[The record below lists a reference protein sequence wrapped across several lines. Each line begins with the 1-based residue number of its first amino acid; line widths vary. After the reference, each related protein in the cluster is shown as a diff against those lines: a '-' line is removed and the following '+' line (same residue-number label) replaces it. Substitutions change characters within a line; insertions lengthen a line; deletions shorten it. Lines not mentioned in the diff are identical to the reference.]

1 MRERLPIWLQSL
13 GCPKNRVDTERL
25 AGRLGMPL
33 KVCANIRQ
41 SRVALINTCAFIEP
55 AVRESIRA
63 ILDAAEDIASLKRKP
78 LLAVAGCLPGRYGV
92 EELRKELPEVDLW
105 LSPDQMDKWPLQLRA
120 ALGLAGQDMTDRL
133 LSTGPSYAWLKIA
146 EGCSHNCAFC
156 AIPAIRGPL
165 RSECAAHIA
174 AEARQLLEKGV
185 SELVLVAQDTTS
197 WGRDL
202 SSSLPDLLENHL
214 LPLPGP
220 RWLRILYLY
229 PGGISERLLSLMAAK
244 DSPLLP
250 YLDVPLQHSHP
261 DILSRMGRP
270 FSGNVR
276 KTVEKIR
283 KYLPR
288 AALRTSLIVG
298 YPGETDRHFEDL
310 LAFVKETRFHN
321 LGVFTFY
328 AEEGV
333 PAAAMPNQIP
343 LEVKEERR
351 AELMRVQ
358 AEISREILKAEVGER
373 LEVLVDRS
381 LEEQWPG
388 LHAGRVWFQ
397 APEVDGLTYVS
408 GPGVEPGKMLLCD
421 VEDSDIYDLTALA

>member
-1 MRERLPIWLQSL
+1 MNGYLPIWLQSL

-63 ILDAAEDIASLKRKP
+63 ILDAAEGIANLKRKP

-92 EELRKELPEVDLW
+92 AELRKELPEVDLW
-105 LSPDQMDKWPLQLRA
+105 LSPDQINRWPQQLRN
-120 ALGLAGQDMTDRL
+120 ALGLSAAEKTDRF

-156 AIPAIRGPL
+156 AIPGIRGPL
-165 RSECAAHIA
+165 RSEYAADITT
-174 AEARQLLEKGV
+174 EARLLLEKGV
-185 SELVLVAQDTTS
+185 SELIVVAQDTTS
-197 WGRDL
+197 WGRDI

-214 LPLPGP
+214 LPLPGL
-220 RWLRILYLY
+220 RWLRLLYLY
-229 PGGISERLLSLMAAK
+229 PGGISERLLSLMAEK

-261 DILSRMGRP
+261 EILSGMGRP
-270 FSGNVR
+270 FSVNVR
-276 KTVEKIR
+276 KIVEKIR
-283 KYLPR
+283 KHLPE

-298 YPGETDRHFEDL
+298 YPGETDKHFEDL
-310 LAFVKETRFHN
+310 LTFVRETRFHN
-321 LGVFTFY
+321 LGVFTFH
-328 AEEGV
+328 AEDGV
-333 PAAAMPNQIP
+333 PAAALPDQIP
-343 LEVKEERR
+343 LEAKEERR
-351 AELMRVQ
+351 AEIMRVQ
-358 AEISREILKAEVGER
+358 AEISREILECQVGAR
-373 LEVLVDRS
+373 LDVLVDRS

-397 APEVDGLTYVS
+397 TPEVDGLTYVS
-408 GPGVEPGKMLLCD
+408 GPGVEPGKMLACD